1 MKYFMYLCAA
11 MALGSLG
18 SAIVPMSIVPQN
30 TATAPEWVGRAIYV
44 GDFLLLGTMFY
55 GMQKREPI
63 YWRLIPVLMAIYLL
77 SVAIPALWTLSRLS
91 LPWFPIIVTLVF
103 IFIGLLFFIAWWR
116 NQKSYF
122 A

>member
-1 MKYFMYLCAA
+1 MKYFKYLCAA
-11 MALGSLG
+11 MALGSLAG
-18 SAIVPMSIVPQN
+18 ALIPTSIVPQH
-30 TATAPEWVGRAIYV
+30 TATAPEWVGRAIYT
-44 GDFLLLGTMFY
+44 GDFLLLGTVFY
-55 GMQKREPI
+55 GMQKRKPI

-77 SVAIPALWTLSRLS
+77 SVAIPTLWTVSRLS
-91 LPWFPIIVTLVF
+91 LPWFPFIVTFVF

>member
-11 MALGSLG
+11 MALGCLV
-18 SAIVPMSIVPQN
+18 SALIPMSIVPKH
-30 TATAPEWVGRAIYV
+30 TATAPEWVGRAIYI

-55 GMQKREPI
+55 GMQKRKPI
-63 YWRLIPVLMAIYLL
+63 YWRLIPILMTIYLL
-77 SVAIPALWTLSRLS
+77 SVAMTALWTFSQLS
-91 LPWFPIIVTLVF
+91 LPWSPIVFTFVF